1 MEHLPNDHK
10 DHTNQHENSHKL
22 CDETGHPAL
31 SLLESQWKL
40 RQTHIRI
47 SRWGK
52 SHCRTN
58 TSVRRKKKFKR
69 AGLREPQSGI
79 PAGKLTI

>member
-22 CDETGHPAL
+22 CDETGHPVL

-40 RQTHIRI
+40 RQTHDQNFLMEE
-47 SRWGK
+47 K
-52 SHCRTN
+52 P
-58 TSVRRKKKFKR
+58 
-69 AGLREPQSGI
+69 L
-79 PAGKLTI
+79 